1 MKMIVAKSRGL
12 TLIEVLVALVLF
24 AIAMLGVALFMGNAL
39 KTSVD
44 DNVRGVALYT
54 ATNEMERLVVTGS
67 ESGQA
72 LYDALRDFDTD
83 DDATTVTRTVV
94 GNSGRDTFTIQ
105 IMGARDFNNIN
116 VLTDANPSVWR
127 SPVNLGVRVVYD
139 DNEDVSVWASY
150 TVVF

>member
-1 MKMIVAKSRGL
+1 MKMIVTKSRGL

-83 DDATTVTRTVV
+83 DDAATVTRSVV

-127 SPVNLGVRVVYD
+127 SPVNLGVRVTYD
-139 DNEDVSVWASY
+139 DNEEVSVWASY